1 MENVLAFDI
10 GGSKISYA
18 VINKEGN
25 FSTSITKIITP
36 SNKSDI
42 AAIVQSAADKY
53 KPEGL
58 AVATAGVVYNN
69 KLCGKPN
76 NLPAGYED
84 IDFSKLSG
92 LPCLLE
98 NDANAAT
105 WAEYKSGSL
114 QNYRHCALLTL
125 GTDVGCGLI
134 LDGALY
140 YGKCGAAGEVTF
152 AASGRQLAK
161 LAKHA
166 GLDESDCFVLYELAQ
181 KGHEAAQQIYLKW
194 LKNLQQSLIL
204 LNQILDVEA
213 IALSGS
219 LAKIVDYKSLNAEL
233 KKTFRH
239 NTPLVMPA
247 LAENNAGLI
256 GAALLFFEQH
266 K

>member
-1 MENVLAFDI
+1 MKNVLAFDI

-76 NLPAGYED
+76 NLPAGYEN

-194 LKNLQQSLIL
+194 LKNLVCQ
-204 LNQILDVEA
+204 
-213 IALSGS
+213 
-219 LAKIVDYKSLNAEL
+219 
-233 KKTFRH
+233 FCC
-239 NTPLVMPA
+239 
-247 LAENNAGLI
+247 
-256 GAALLFFEQH
+256 
-266 K
+266 